1 MSMPHRLKKIQHTFQ
16 AMQRCADSVMSASQ
30 ERALQMNIWVLL
42 TVLVFGVGYLIQI
55 NTLATKGY
63 SIRSLEKQITQK
75 QKENER
81 LQAQIIEAQSLTTL
95 QNRIDTL
102 RLVKAHNVEYIESTR
117 PVASR

>member
-1 MSMPHRLKKIQHTFQ
+1 MPHRLKKIQHTFR
-16 AMQRCADSVMSASQ
+16 AMQRCADSVLSASQ
-30 ERALQMNIWVLL
+30 ERQLQMNIWVLL

-63 SIRSLEKQITQK
+63 SIRSLEKHITQK

-81 LQAQIIEAQSLTTL
+81 LQVQIIEAQSLTAL

-102 RLVKAHNVEYIESTR
+102 RLVDLS
-117 PVASR
+117 